1 MIPISKTFLQLGFQ
15 LIREIVW
22 GPFTKK
28 YANKR
33 VQFREMQYFD
43 PMVQII
49 IFNSWKYI
57 RTLGLCF
64 CFTHQY
70 RSFHTWVWKRSLTNE
85 QKLKQCQITNAC
97 FCNVVYINSAFQ
109 KSHSF
114 FLNFLPPCTLW
125 CNQLSIF

>member
-49 IFNSWKYI
+49 IFNS
-57 RTLGLCF
+57 
-64 CFTHQY
+64 
-70 RSFHTWVWKRSLTNE
+70 
-85 QKLKQCQITNAC
+85 
-97 FCNVVYINSAFQ
+97 
-109 KSHSF
+109 
-114 FLNFLPPCTLW
+114 
-125 CNQLSIF
+125 